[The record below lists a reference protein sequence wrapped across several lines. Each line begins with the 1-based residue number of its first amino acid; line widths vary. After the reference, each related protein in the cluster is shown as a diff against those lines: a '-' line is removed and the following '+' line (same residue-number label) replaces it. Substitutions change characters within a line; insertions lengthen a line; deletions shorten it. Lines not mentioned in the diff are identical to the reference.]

1 MNTPLII
8 YINTERKRLA
18 WSIRELG
25 RRAGISHG
33 ALSNILRQKSIP
45 GTTTVEKIADAL
57 GTDRAYLLQL
67 LAESRSYAVFNTNID
82 PGAAYIARRLSELPD
97 DIRALAIDA
106 VGLHVDNIYDII
118 QRRPVVKE
126 EPQQAE

>member
-8 YINTERKRLA
+8 YINTERKRLG
-18 WSIRELG
+18 WSIRELA

-33 ALSNILRQKSIP
+33 GLSNILRQKSIP
-45 GTTTVEKIADAL
+45 ETTTVEKIANAL
-57 GTDRAYLLQL
+57 ATDRAYLLQL
-67 LAESRSYAVFNTNID
+67 LVQSRPDAVPEPKID

-97 DIRALAIDA
+97 DIRDLAIDA
-106 VGLHVDNIYDII
+106 VGAHVDNIYDII

-126 EPQQAE
+126 EPQ

>member
-8 YINTERKRLA
+8 YINTERKRLG

-25 RRAGISHG
+25 RQAGISHG
-33 ALSNILRQKSIP
+33 GLSNILRQKSIP
-45 GTTTVEKIADAL
+45 ESSTVEKIADAL
-57 GTDRAYLLQL
+57 GTDRDYLQQLLLQ
-67 LAESRSYAVFNTNID
+67 SRFDAVSQPKID
-82 PGAAYIARRLSELPD
+82 PAAAYIARRLSELPD

-106 VGLHVDNIYDII
+106 VNAHVDNIYHII

-126 EPQQAE
+126 EPQ